1 MAKAM
6 AAMSGGVDS
15 SVTAWLL
22 QQQGYDVMG
31 ATMRLY
37 ENEDVE
43 EAGRTCCSLNDV
55 EDARSV
61 AARLGIPYYVFNFT
75 EEFHAQV
82 MDRFARAYAAGL
94 TPNPCIDCNR
104 YLKFGKLMD
113 RAKELGVDYV
123 ATGHYAR
130 REWDEGSGR
139 WLLKKGADG
148 AKDQSY
154 FLYHLTQRTLAHF
167 LMPVGGLTKGQVR
180 EIAAQQGFLNARK
193 RDSQDICFVPGG
205 DYAEFIQRYTGKT
218 WPEGDFVAK
227 DGAVLGRHKGIIRY
241 TLGQRRGLD
250 VALGKR
256 AYVCG
261 KDMEKNRVI
270 LGENRDLYVKT
281 VEGTDLNLIACDRL
295 DGPIRAGAK
304 IRYSPREVM
313 ATVEQIGEDRVRL
326 VFDEPQ
332 RAAAPGQAVVFYD
345 GDTVIGGA
353 AIEKAY

>member
-37 ENEDVE
+37 ENEDVG

-261 KDMEKNRVI
+261 KDMEKNQVV

-304 IRYSPREVM
+304 IRYSPREAM

>member
-37 ENEDVE
+37 ENEDVG

-304 IRYSPREVM
+304 IRYSPREAM

>member
-304 IRYSPREVM
+304 IRYSPREAM